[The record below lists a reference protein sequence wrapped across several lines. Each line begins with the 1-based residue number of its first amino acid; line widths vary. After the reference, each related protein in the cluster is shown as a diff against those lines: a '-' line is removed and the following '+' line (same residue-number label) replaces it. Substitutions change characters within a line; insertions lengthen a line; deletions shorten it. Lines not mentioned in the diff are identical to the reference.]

1 MSDNIQNL
9 FDQLKSEEDKD
20 KKENSTDTNNIDNL
34 FNSLGQP
41 AITSSPI
48 KPFTPSSFTPSVNL
62 EEIDTTRKMAYGA
75 AQEPAILGS
84 TYRLGKAALQSAFSE
99 ETFDQASK
107 RIERERQEEIF
118 DDFPEFRGLSEQRE
132 DAAILSGR
140 VGLALADPI
149 TFLVPWTKIAKS
161 GKIAVAATGAGVT
174 TADVALR
181 EKTLYGDIDPTT
193 LAIAGTIGGGSSL
206 LGDVVARKFGR
217 GTLSDKEIA
226 DLEDVTPTALSQ
238 PYVQK
243 SVMALQDAP
252 NNGQEVNDLNKIR
265 YAYLD
270 ALKLKRSMRGG
281 EYKSLEGKKKSVEK
295 NIAGKE
301 KQYRKELEELRVK
314 PAVLRDD
321 QKMKLVS
328 KEELD
333 KLRQAP
339 ARKVSTTYTPLS
351 KIREA
356 VVAKERGIVKK
367 QINQSE
373 VLNKELSK
381 LYNIDEV
388 LKQPLEELDSLYARV
403 GVKSYD
409 ELKEAA
415 KDAKQ
420 ALSSKYAEMHQQAN
434 NMANVGM
441 SPLYELNKKGNLTEN
456 LTRSI
461 MSEITRPLFGGGV
474 GFGLGAAFGDE
485 DDSALMWGL
494 TLGGITV
501 GALQKRIQASNF
513 SFSNKSAANDV
524 LDQQLRR
531 SILTTLKI
539 STAGST
545 AARMSAYGGPLD
557 TASKLLFKQQGATL
571 KGKASLAVEEREMLA
586 IQEYSRVINEEVL
599 PFIDDDLA
607 LAAGKLQNKFITE
620 EDVFA
625 QFAED
630 KARKVL
636 LYRDNI
642 QKFTNQ
648 IADSVDD
655 VGIVWNRLDENEVY
669 GLTQMWDWKA
679 IHKSPNEFRA
689 KLYKAIAQQQSLH
702 PLRDSRRIEKIA
714 DEFTAS
720 LSGLQTKT
728 VFDKNKKKVIIPLT
742 KNFEKKRIL
751 TDQKSRLLMQDFL
764 INDPRLTLQTLVN
777 NTTKSVEFAR
787 TFGPNGELL
796 KSIRQQ
802 VYNKYNKVDSK
813 GIRGRKLQDKELK
826 QLNDSIDGYF
836 GLYQAD
842 QKWSETGQ
850 TTMALLTGLANSTM
864 LTRVALPSLG
874 DLIQPLQNSG
884 FMPVIK
890 AYGKQFRE
898 GKTFADQ
905 GLGIKYSS
913 QIENEL
919 RALQFGV
926 DPNNVWQKGIADL
939 NRKFFQIVQLERIT
953 NYARAKAYD
962 AGVYRAFAISKKK
975 KVKGSLKTEADAL
988 GIGEN
993 ELQVLR
999 QFKNAEEAYKDA
1011 VGKKILHVAGFKS
1024 AERDAI
1030 IPTVGNRLLFAQS
1043 NNPAIRALGQFLSWA
1058 QAKTTQTNALLKRIE
1073 DGDGK
1078 QAVRMLAAL
1087 SLYGGVRE
1095 LQIELSPSS
1104 YYEDEANIPER
1115 FSKKWIGQAVTLSGN
1130 VPFQVDKIANA
1141 VAGPGAISPVSQM
1154 VPVLSL
1160 MDDLVRLPVK
1170 GGKNILADDYV
1181 GAASNVLDVTPFGKD
1196 FRQILNNAGISE
1208 AALGSKLVD
1217 EPNVDKGSNIDRMFK
1232 STGGA
1237 IGDEYKVDD
1246 VPYVKEDSKER
1257 VNPFT
1262 GEPYTAIYERD
1273 RVALGVGGP
1282 LSKIIKNAYDDLGI
1296 DEKFITKWR
1305 ADKDIEVKIKEE
1317 QSGLPQRVERNNE
1330 VVAAANKLKEGDI
1343 KQDEYIGVVRE
1354 QMPIKLAKEVPPMPT
1369 NVEIA
1374 AALKSD
1380 QVEKGILNVNTKLK
1394 QNELVG
1400 LRLDIPAY
1408 NQYDTWIVSI
1418 HDGTKTSGKAKAYA
1432 QTGWIKDVEFKS
1444 NPLAAFNI
1452 ATSKPKT
1459 TIGRMFGKWKKHDPE
1474 FLNKKAREL
1483 LNDPE
1488 WTQVGFNPYRHSY
1501 FYEKATGAPVV
1512 SASEVIQVGP
1522 LVLAKNIKKTKPT
1535 DKQFEVDRFFKKGE
1549 GKKFNFNDGGLATD
1563 EIEEHLI
1570 YKMLGS

>member
-1 MSDNIQNL
+1 MSNNFQNL
-9 FDQLKSEEDKD
+9 FSQLESDEKEEKSNDFQTMFSELQDL
-20 KKENSTDTNNIDNL
+20 S
-34 FNSLGQP
+34 S
-41 AITSSPI
+41 SSPTQPI
-48 KPFTPSSFTPSVNL
+48 DFAQSVNL
-62 EEIDTTRKMAYGA
+62 ENIDTSRKFAYGA
-75 AQEPAILGS
+75 AQEPAIIGS
-84 TYRLGKAALQSAFSE
+84 AYRLGKAALQSAFSE
-99 ETFDQASK
+99 ETFDEASK
-107 RIERERQEEIF
+107 RIEAERQANIYE
-118 DDFPEFRGLSEQRE
+118 DFPEFKGLKEKEE

-140 VGLALADPI
+140 VGVALADPI

-161 GKIAVAATGAGVT
+161 GKVAVAATGAGIT

-181 EKTLYGDIDPTT
+181 EKTLYGEVDPTT

-217 GTLSDKEIA
+217 GTLSDKELT
-226 DLEDVTPTALSQ
+226 DLDEVTSSALAQ

-252 NNGQEVNDLNKIR
+252 NNGQIVNDLEKVR

-270 ALKLKRSMRGG
+270 AVKLKKSMRGG
-281 EYKSLEGKKKSVEK
+281 DYKSLEGKKKKIEK
-295 NIAGKE
+295 DISLKE
-301 KQYRKELEELRVK
+301 KQYGKELAELRAK

-321 QKMKLVS
+321 QKMRVVS
-328 KEELD
+328 KEDLD
-333 KLRQAP
+333 KIRQAP
-339 ARKVSTTYTPLS
+339 ARKVSPTYTPLS
-351 KIREA
+351 KIRES
-356 VVAKERGIVKK
+356 VINKERGIVKK

-373 VLNKELSK
+373 VLNKQLNK
-381 LYNIDEV
+381 LYDVDEV
-388 LKQPLEELDSLYARV
+388 LKQPLEELNSIYTRV
-403 GVKSYD
+403 GVKNFD

-415 KDAKQ
+415 NNARKA
-420 ALSSKYAEMHQQAN
+420 SSSQYDKLYDQAN
-434 NMANVGM
+434 NIADVGL
-441 SPLYELNKKGNLTEN
+441 SAAVELNKKGNLTEN

-461 MSEITRPLFGGGV
+461 MFETTRPIFGGAV
-474 GFGLGAAFGDE
+474 GYGLGSAFGDE
-485 DDSALMWGL
+485 DDSSLMWGL
-494 TLGGITV
+494 TALGITAGV
-501 GALQKRIQASNF
+501 FQKRIQESDF
-513 SFSNKSAANDV
+513 SFKNKKIAEEV
-524 LDQQLRR
+524 VEKQLRR
-531 SILTTLKI
+531 SVATWAKI
-539 STAGST
+539 NTAGTT
-545 AARMSAYGGPLD
+545 ASRLSAYGGPLD
-557 TASKLLFKQQGATL
+557 TTSKLLFKQQGATL
-571 KGKASLAVEEREMLA
+571 KGKASLSVEEREMLA

-599 PFIDDDLA
+599 PFIDDEMA
-607 LAAGKLQNKFITE
+607 IAAGKLQNRFITE
-620 EDVFA
+620 QDVFA
-625 QFAED
+625 KFSED

-642 QKFTNQ
+642 QKFTDE
-648 IADSVDD
+648 IANSVDD

-669 GLTQMWDWKA
+669 GLTQMWDWDA
-679 IHKSPNEFRA
+679 IHKSPVKFKE
-689 KLYKAIAQQQSLH
+689 KLYSAIAQQNSLH
-702 PLRDSRRIEKIA
+702 PLKDSTRIEKIA

-720 LSGLQTKT
+720 LAGLQTKT
-728 VFDKNKKKVIIPLT
+728 VFDKNNNVIIPLT

-751 TDQKSRLLMQDFL
+751 TDQKSRLLMEDFL

-787 TFGPNGELL
+787 TFGPKGELL
-796 KSIRQQ
+796 RSIRKQ
-802 VYNKYNKVDSK
+802 VHDKYSIEEVDPK
-813 GIRGRKLQDKELK
+813 GIRSRKLKQKELD
-826 QLNDSIDGYF
+826 QLNNSIDGYF
-836 GLYQAD
+836 GLYQAN
-842 QKWSETGQ
+842 QRWSDTAQ
-850 TTMALLTGLANSTM
+850 TTVAGLTGLANSTM
-864 LTRVALPSLG
+864 LTRVAIPSLG

-884 FMPVIK
+884 FMPVIR

-926 DPNNVWQKGIADL
+926 NPNNVWQKGIADF

-953 NYARAKAYD
+953 NYARARAYD
-962 AGVYRAFAISKKK
+962 AGVYRAFDISKKK
-975 KVKGSLKTEADAL
+975 KFKSSLKTEAEAL
-988 GIGEN
+988 GLGEN
-993 ELQVLR
+993 ELKVLR
-999 QFKNAEEAYKDA
+999 QFTNAEEAYKDA
-1011 VGKKILHVAGFKS
+1011 VGKKILHTAGFKS
-1024 AERDAI
+1024 AERDAL

-1043 NNPAIRALGQFLSWA
+1043 NNPGIRALGQFLSWA
-1058 QAKTTQTNALLKRIE
+1058 QAKTTQTNALLTRIE
-1073 DGDGK
+1073 DGDTK

-1095 LQIELSPSS
+1095 LQIAFSPSA
-1104 YYEDEANIPER
+1104 YFENEDNVPER
-1115 FSKKWIGQAVTLSGN
+1115 FSSKWLGQAFTLSGN

-1141 VAGPGAISPVSQM
+1141 FAGPGATSPVTSM

-1160 MDDLVRLPVK
+1160 MDDLVRVPKKSLLNVR
-1170 GGKNILADDYV
+1170 ADDYV
-1181 GAASNVLDVTPFGKD
+1181 GVASNVLDVTPFGRDFKNMLRKAGVVDIKD
-1196 FRQILNNAGISE
+1196 DPNRETLSE
-1208 AALGSKLVD
+1208 LERLLK
-1217 EPNVDKGSNIDRMFK
+1217 N
-1232 STGGA
+1232 TGGA

-1262 GEPYTAIYERD
+1262 GEPYTALYQRD
-1273 RVALGVGGP
+1273 RVALGIGGP
-1282 LSKIIKNAYDDLGI
+1282 LSKIIKNAYDELGI

-1380 QVEKGILNVNTKLK
+1380 QVEKGILNVNTTLK

-1474 FLNKKAREL
+1474 FLNKKAKEL
-1483 LNDPE
+1483 LNNPE

-1501 FYEKATGAPVV
+1501 FYEKATGDPVV

-1522 LVLAKNIKKTKPT
+1522 LVLAKNIKKTKPS
-1535 DKQFEVDRFFKKGE
+1535 DKQFEIDRFFKKGE

-1563 EIEEHLI
+1563 EIEEHII